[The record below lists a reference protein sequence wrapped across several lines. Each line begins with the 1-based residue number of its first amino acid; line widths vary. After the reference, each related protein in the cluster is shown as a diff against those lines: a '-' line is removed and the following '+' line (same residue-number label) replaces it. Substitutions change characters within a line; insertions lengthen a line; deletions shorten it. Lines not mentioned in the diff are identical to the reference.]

1 MRASSF
7 PHLLRAQRAVTR
19 GLAGLGKRV
28 PAFTDPTPADG
39 ARAAELEERR
49 LRAHLEVLDGGR
61 ELLRIA
67 DELERKAELA
77 RLAGV
82 EALRHAGP
90 GESWAQ
96 IGERLG
102 MTAQGA
108 HKRYRDVDGPEAE
121 LTLDDEL
128 AHRELEDHVIATAA
142 TAVAR

>member
-7 PHLLRAQRAVTR
+7 PHLLRAQRAIAR
-19 GLAGLGKRV
+19 GLAGCGKRV
-28 PAFTDPTPADG
+28 PHFTDPTPAAD
-39 ARAAELEERR
+39 ARASDLEERR

-67 DELERKAELA
+67 DEFERKAELA

-102 MTAQGA
+102 ITAQGA

-121 LTLDDEL
+121 LTFDDEL
-128 AHRELEDHVIATAA
+128 AHRELDEPVTLTAA
-142 TAVAR
+142 AAR